1 MATTM
6 KTLVD
11 LGGMENPRPL
21 ALKSD
26 IGGYYARLDAIQVA
40 INHVKVGIGSLSD
53 KGGHIKWVNITG
65 KPAASLTAPG
75 VVTLSNTPSTDKTV
89 GATLSSLRTA
99 NSDGWGFVPQERCI
113 NGIAIKGDINMVADD
128 LWTYEKAQVDAFAA
142 LGAKV
147 KAVRLGAPVQTA
159 LNAVPATNYITSFG
173 GPGQP
178 VWSRPLQF
186 QVRQKDGTLAWINVR
201 RTA

>member
-1 MATTM
+1 M

-11 LGGMENPRPL
+11 LGGMANPRPL

-26 IGGYYARLDAIQVA
+26 IGDYYTRLDAIQVA
-40 INHVKVGIGSLSD
+40 IDHVDVNIDSLSD
-53 KGGHIKWVNITG
+53 KGGHIKWGNITG
-65 KPAASLTAPG
+65 KPAASLTQAG
-75 VVTLSNTPSTDKTV
+75 VVTLSNTPSTDKTK
-89 GATLSSLRTA
+89 GATLASLRTA

-113 NGIAIKGDINMVADD
+113 NGIALKGDINMVADD
-128 LWTYEKAQVDAFAA
+128 LWTFTKAEVDALAA
-142 LGAKV
+142 KGAKV
-147 KAVRLGAPVQTA
+147 KAVRFGPAVQSA

-186 QVRQKDGTLAWINVR
+186 QIRQEDGTLVWTDIR

>member
-1 MATTM
+1 M

-11 LGGMENPRPL
+11 LGGMAKPRPL

-26 IGGYYARLDAIQVA
+26 IGDYYTRLDSIQVA
-40 INHVKVGIGSLSD
+40 INHVNVGIGMLSD
-53 KGGHIKWVNITG
+53 KGGHIKWVNIVN
-65 KPAASLTAPG
+65 KPAASLSAPG

-89 GATLSSLRTA
+89 GATLASLRTA

-113 NGIAIKGDINMVADD
+113 NGIALKGDITMVADD
-128 LWTYEKAQVDAFAA
+128 LWTFTKAQVDAMAA
-142 LGAKV
+142 KGAKV
-147 KAVRLGAPVQTA
+147 KAVRLGPAVQSA
-159 LNAVPATNYITSFG
+159 LDAVPATNYITSFQ

-186 QVRQKDGTLAWINVR
+186 QVRQDDGTLAWINIR